1 MAPKKTI
8 KQTRPKPM
16 SPKAGYKPR
25 VGKKKTRY
33 GNGGALKKKQS

>member
-1 MAPKKTI
+1 MTKTT
-8 KQTRPKPM
+8 KGTRPKPM

-33 GNGGALKKKQS
+33 GCGGALKKK